1 MDELIHLGNA
11 NLATVR
17 DVVGRPTYDRNALT
31 PGIVHIGVGNFHR
44 AHQAVYLDRLFD
56 KGLDH
61 GWAIIGAGIKPYDA
75 AMREKLEAQDWLS
88 TVVELDPGEVDA
100 RVIGSMI
107 DFAGIDP
114 KALLELLV
122 KPDIRIVSMTITEG
136 GYYVDAQTGGF
147 DASHP
152 DIQKDIEHSTTPET
166 IFGILIR
173 ALQFRRDTGA
183 KPFTVMS
190 CDNLPENGKIAKQTV
205 LGLAREMAP
214 DLVDWISTNV
224 GFPSS
229 MVDCITPATTDH
241 TKRLVRER
249 FGLIDDAPV
258 ACEPFR
264 QWVLEDHFPSG
275 RPKLETVGVEFVD
288 DVAPY
293 ELMKLRIL
301 NGGHAA
307 IAYPSALLGFQAV
320 DEAITDPDI
329 SAWLRKLM
337 LTDVIP
343 IVPAPPGVDLENYLE
358 TCIERFSNPAVGDRI
373 SRLCL
378 DGSNRQP
385 KFILPSIADALKSG
399 KTFDGLALEVAF
411 WCRYCAA
418 TLEGSDQILLEDE
431 RRVQLQT
438 AAEKSHQNPD
448 AFLQLTDIFGDLG
461 KNTRFKT
468 AFAGALGTLWQA
480 GVRETLKTYL
490 NKEIA

>member
-1 MDELIHLGNA
+1 MDELIHLGDA
-11 NLATVR
+11 NLATAR
-17 DVVGRPTYDRNALT
+17 DIVARPAFDRSRLT

-61 GWAIIGAGIKPYDA
+61 DWAIIGAGIKPYDA
-75 AMREKLEAQDWLS
+75 AMREKLKAQDWLS
-88 TVVELDPGEVDA
+88 TVVELDPGEVHA

-107 DFAGIDP
+107 DFAEIDP
-114 KALLELLV
+114 EALLATLV
-122 KPDIRIVSMTITEG
+122 EPEIRIVSLTITEG
-136 GYYVDAQTGGF
+136 GYYVDAQSGGF
-147 DASHP
+147 DANHP
-152 DIQKDIEHSTTPET
+152 DIQKDIKNSSAPET
-166 IFGILIR
+166 LFGILIR
-173 ALQFRRDTGA
+173 ALQLRRDTGTE
-183 KPFTVMS
+183 PFTVMS

-214 DLVDWISTNV
+214 DMVDWIKRTV

-241 TKRLVRER
+241 TKTLVRER

-275 RPKLETVGVEFVD
+275 RPKLEAVGVEFVE

-320 DEAITDPDI
+320 DEAVTDPDI

-343 IVPAPPGVDLENYLE
+343 IVPAPPGVDLEDYLE
-358 TCIERFSNPAVGDRI
+358 TCIERFSNSAVGDSI

-418 TLEGSDQILLEDE
+418 TLEDGGRTPLEDE
-431 RRVQLQT
+431 RGDQLQ
-438 AAEKSHQNPD
+438 AAAQKSRKDPE
-448 AFLQLTDIFGDLG
+448 AFLHLADIFGDLG
-461 KNTRFKT
+461 QDGQFKA
-468 AFAGALGTLWQA
+468 AFAKALDTLWQT

-490 NKEIA
+490 QKEIA